1 MQHEEF
7 RTQLT
12 LDPKGRLTLPVQL
25 RTELEGAG
33 VDRLVGIAAQ
43 GSLWL
48 FTPDDYRTI
57 IKGRVRGQDPF
68 SNRTAMYLRAV
79 VSTNQTLP
87 IDSAGR
93 VLVPAHLREL
103 AHLERDVVMF
113 SSLDWIEVWDK
124 ARWDRQFTRALDAW
138 DANLGLGD
146 EVGQEGGDVG

>member
-1 MQHEEF
+1 MQYEEF

-25 RTELEGAG
+25 RGELAG
-33 VDRLVGIAAQ
+33 QAVDRLVGIAAQ
-43 GSLWL
+43 GALWL

-68 SNRTAMYLRAV
+68 SNKTALYLRAV

-87 IDSAGR
+87 IDGAGR
-93 VLVPAHLREL
+93 ILLPAHLREL
-103 AHLERDVVMF
+103 AHLEREVVMF

-124 ARWDRQFTRALDAW
+124 ARFDGQFNRALGAW
-138 DANLGLGD
+138 DGMVGLDESGD
-146 EVGQEGGDVG
+146 GS

>member
-25 RTELEGAG
+25 RGDLAANG

-68 SNRTAMYLRAV
+68 ANQTALYLRAV

-87 IDSAGR
+87 IDNAGR
-93 VLVPAHLREL
+93 VLVPSHLREL
-103 AHLERDVVMF
+103 AHLEREVVMY

-124 ARWDRQFTRALDAW
+124 TRFDRQFSRALGAW
-138 DANLGLGD
+138 DDLSGD
-146 EVGQEGGDVG
+146 LRVGQDGHDVE

>member
-1 MQHEEF
+1 MQYEEF
-7 RTQLT
+7 RNQLT

-25 RTELEGAG
+25 REELSRAS

-57 IKGRVRGQDPF
+57 IKGRVKGMDPF
-68 SNRTAMYLRAV
+68 SPKTALYLRAV

-87 IDSAGR
+87 IDNAGR
-93 VLVPAHLREL
+93 ILVPAHLREL
-103 AHLERDVVMF
+103 AGLERDVVIF

-124 ARWDRQFTRALDAW
+124 SRWEGQFSRALQSW
-138 DANLGLGD
+138 DGLLDLDGS
-146 EVGQEGGDVG
+146 GDVG

>member
-1 MQHEEF
+1 MQYEEF
-7 RTQLT
+7 RSQLT
-12 LDPKGRLTLPVQL
+12 IDPKGRLTLPVQL
-25 RTELEGAG
+25 REELSAAG

-68 SNRTAMYLRAV
+68 STKTALYLRAV

-93 VLVPAHLREL
+93 GASGRSGHCSVSMARGMAGKRVTVPGA
-103 AHLERDVVMF
+103 
-113 SSLDWIEVWDK
+113 
-124 ARWDRQFTRALDAW
+124 ARPRATA
-138 DANLGLGD
+138 ASTAGARS
-146 EVGQEGGDVG
+146 GGGA

>member
-1 MQHEEF
+1 MQYEEF
-7 RTQLT
+7 RSQLT

-25 RTELEGAG
+25 REELARAG

-57 IKGRVRGQDPF
+57 IKGRVRGMDPF
-68 SNRTAMYLRAV
+68 SPKTALFLRAV
-79 VSTNQTLP
+79 VSTNQTMP

-93 VLVPAHLREL
+93 VLIPAHLREL
-103 AHLERDVVMF
+103 AHLEREVVCF

-124 ARWDRQFTRALDAW
+124 SRWDAQFSRALGSW
-138 DANLGLGD
+138 DGLLGD
-146 EVGQEGGDVG
+146 GGVDDAG

>member
-1 MQHEEF
+1 MQYEEF
-7 RTQLT
+7 RSQLT

-25 RTELEGAG
+25 REELGRGG

-68 SNRTAMYLRAV
+68 SPRTALYLRAV

-93 VLVPAHLREL
+93 ILVPAHLREL
-103 AHLERDVVMF
+103 AHLERDVVCF

-124 ARWDRQFTRALDAW
+124 ARWEAQFTRALDSW
-138 DANLGLGD
+138 DGLLGLDG
-146 EVGQEGGDVG
+146 EPDVG

>member
-1 MQHEEF
+1 MQYEEF
-7 RTQLT
+7 RSQLT
-12 LDPKGRLTLPVQL
+12 IDPKGRLTLPVQL
-25 RTELEGAG
+25 REELAVGG

-43 GSLWL
+43 GALWL

-68 SNRTAMYLRAV
+68 SNRTALYLRAV

-93 VLVPAHLREL
+93 ILIPSHLREL
-103 AHLERDVVMF
+103 AHLERETVVF

-124 ARWDRQFTRALDAW
+124 ARWDAQFTRALGAW
-138 DANLGLGD
+138 DGLVEPD
-146 EVGQEGGDVG
+146 GGVDVG